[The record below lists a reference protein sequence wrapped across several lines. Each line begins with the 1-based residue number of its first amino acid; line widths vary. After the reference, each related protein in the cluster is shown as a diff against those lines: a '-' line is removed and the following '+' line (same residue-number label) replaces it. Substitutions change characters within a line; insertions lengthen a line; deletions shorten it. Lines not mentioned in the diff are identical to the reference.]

1 MNLKNLLL
9 TATVLASTNNA
20 QAQTIVTDST
30 KNIKQTLE
38 MPTQTQDTTD
48 EKTFVLDKAYVGSLS
63 NMNFPIENLQLG
75 DAATSVRTGVAATYA
90 PSKHFQVNSWA
101 ILDANKDGAF
111 SLEMF
116 QAKTNVTDNLSV
128 SVGKLGRASANLRPH
143 PVSGNGHFE
152 TWTESQIPGLG
163 KWARVDAKIGK
174 THLAGSVT
182 VNNANQPEYNAR
194 VTLPTDKDPLHLT
207 GWYTDAENFGAATSS
222 AYSDLSTVAVY
233 KRTNDQ
239 DIVANKFL
247 WSPFD
252 VKKGTLIF
260 YSDAGYDLDAG
271 KFVRAE
277 QGVLVAKKIDNID
290 IKNVEVAGL
299 TGVGYDAIKKEIK
312 AYLFVTLEYK
322 KQ

>member
-63 NMNFPIENLQLG
+63 NMNFPIENLQAG
-75 DAATSVRTGVAATYA
+75 DAATSVRTGVGATYA
-90 PSKHFQVNSWA
+90 PSKNFQVNSWA

-163 KWARVDAKIGK
+163 K
-174 THLAGSVT
+174 
-182 VNNANQPEYNAR
+182 
-194 VTLPTDKDPLHLT
+194 
-207 GWYTDAENFGAATSS
+207 
-222 AYSDLSTVAVY
+222 
-233 KRTNDQ
+233 
-239 DIVANKFL
+239 
-247 WSPFD
+247 
-252 VKKGTLIF
+252 
-260 YSDAGYDLDAG
+260 
-271 KFVRAE
+271 
-277 QGVLVAKKIDNID
+277 
-290 IKNVEVAGL
+290 
-299 TGVGYDAIKKEIK
+299 
-312 AYLFVTLEYK
+312 
-322 KQ
+322 

>member
-1 MNLKNLLL
+1 MNLKQLLL

-20 QAQTIVTDST
+20 QAQAIVTDST

-38 MPTQTQDTTD
+38 MPTQTQDTTKD
-48 EKTFVLDKAYVGSLS
+48 AKTFMLDQAYVGSLS
-63 NMNFPIENLQLG
+63 NMNFPIEKLQAG
-75 DAATSVRTGVAATYA
+75 DAATSVRMGVGATYA
-90 PSKHFQVNSWA
+90 PFKNFQVNSWA
-101 ILDANKDGAF
+101 ILDENKSDAF
-111 SLEMF
+111 SLEMM

-163 KWARVDAKIGK
+163 KGARIDAKVGE
-174 THLAGSVT
+174 TNLAASVT

-194 VTLPTDKDPLHLT
+194 VTLPTAQDPVHLT
-207 GWYTDAENFGAATSS
+207 GWYTDAENFGAATSG
-222 AYSDLSTVAVY
+222 AYQDLSTVAVY

-239 DIVANKFL
+239 DIVANKLL
-247 WSPFD
+247 WIPYD
-252 VKKGTLIF
+252 GNKGTVIF

-277 QGVLVAKKIDNID
+277 MGILAAKTMDNIN
-290 IKNVEVAGL
+290 IKNVDVAGL
-299 TGVGYDAIKKEIK
+299 TGVGYDAIAKEIK
-312 AYLFVTLEYK
+312 AYLFVTLEWK
-322 KQ
+322 K